1 MASIRLG
8 AEGGQVG
15 GLAVQAGGDGE
26 LHKIIFDPRWISILK
41 IGVHIF
47 PFGPHEFFEPRITP
61 EACD

>member
-26 LHKIIFDPRWISILK
+26 LHKIIFESF
-41 IGVHIF
+41 IF
-47 PFGPHEFFEPRITP
+47 FIRKNTLHK
-61 EACD
+61 